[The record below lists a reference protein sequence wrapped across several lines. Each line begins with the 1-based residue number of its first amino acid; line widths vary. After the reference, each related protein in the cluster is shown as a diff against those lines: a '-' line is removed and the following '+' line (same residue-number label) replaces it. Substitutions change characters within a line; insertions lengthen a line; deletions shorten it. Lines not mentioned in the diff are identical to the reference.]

1 MSFNEGPRCR
11 DGYYRMDFPEGF
23 SSIPEHDIGPGS
35 GGGFG
40 EVSGH
45 FLSLE
50 SHVVQCNLPRAQ
62 AAKEET
68 AEIPLQR
75 PSCGRKVT
83 KY

>member
-1 MSFNEGPRCR
+1 M
-11 DGYYRMDFPEGF
+11 
-23 SSIPEHDIGPGS
+23 
-35 GGGFG
+35 FG

-50 SHVVQCNLPRAQ
+50 SHLEQCNLPKAQ

-75 PSCGRKVT
+75 PSWGRKMT